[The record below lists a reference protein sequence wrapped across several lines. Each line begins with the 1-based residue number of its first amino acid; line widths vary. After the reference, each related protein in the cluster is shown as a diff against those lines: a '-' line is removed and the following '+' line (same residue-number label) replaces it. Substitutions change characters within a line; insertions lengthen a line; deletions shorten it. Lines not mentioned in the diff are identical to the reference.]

1 MPRVLST
8 EKKSYKNIPLYVRKL
23 IIEQV
28 AIEGAIT
35 QSEAARR
42 YGQSTSTVRNI
53 LDAWHTKGGME
64 KKERRGRR
72 EEIRNLRISWMYI
85 ANVIKEELEAK
96 FPEFAEKHISTSG
109 LWRYITERIGF
120 TLKRTKAVEERR
132 NTPGT
137 IMQRYEYV
145 VHRLPERGIAYK
157 TNCIFVDEAGFNA
170 NLVRG
175 Q

>member
-1 MPRVLST
+1 
-8 EKKSYKNIPLYVRKL
+8 EL

-28 AIEGAIT
+28 GIEGAIIK
-35 QSEAARR
+35 SEAARR

-53 LDAWHTKGGME
+53 LDVWHTEGRME
-64 KKERRGRR
+64 NKERRDRR
-72 EEIRNLRISWMYI
+72 EEISKFEDVHGKYI
-85 ANVIKEELEAK
+85 IKLLDVDCTKTLNVIKEKLEAE
-96 FPEFAEKHISTSG
+96 FPELAEKHISTSG
-109 LWRYITERIGF
+109 LWRYITERIGL

-132 NTPGT
+132 NTPGA
-137 IMQRYEYV
+137 IMQCYEYV

-157 TNCIFVDEAGFNA
+157 TNRIFVDEAGFNA